1 MYVVTVVF
9 EIRPEAAAAFLPLM
23 LENARRSLEEEPGC
37 LHFDVC
43 ADEAVP
49 DGPPSHIFL
58 YEIYRDRS
66 AFDAHLASA
75 HFLSFDEASRP
86 MVVRKE
92 VSCWELLGP
101 EAAPAAQPE
110 QP

>member
-37 LHFDVC
+37 LRFDVC
-43 ADEAVP
+43 GEEAAPDEA
-49 DGPPSHIFL
+49 PSRIFL

-75 HFLSFDEASRP
+75 HFLSFDAASRP
-86 MVVRKE
+86 MVARKE

-101 EAAPAAQPE
+101 AAALAAQPE
-110 QP
+110 RP